1 MIRLRILPC
10 VAHLKA
16 NKSTLFNPNF
26 PFKPTALPFHYGWL
40 IAISAASGMIASIP
54 GQTIGVNVFT
64 EKLIAVLGIT
74 RSDVSFAYL
83 IGTTTSGFLLIW
95 AGRLYDILGSRRL
108 IVLASFGLGLS
119 LFYMSQVDF
128 LPASMASSWGM
139 DGQLRVLFIVSL
151 TVGFFL
157 IRFFGQGLVTM
168 AGRNMVGKWWKYHR
182 GKVLPFSGIA
192 VSVCFSLAPNVFNAL
207 IEWVDW
213 RMAWQILG
221 LSLCVGFALWGWL
234 VFRDNPEE
242 CDLSVDAGI
251 PPGEKQKDDPE
262 FSVVRDFTRKEA
274 LSCFAFYVFCGVFAL
289 QAAYNT
295 AYTFHVISISEE
307 IGMSKTKILNLFV
320 LMALIGG
327 GISIVVGWMSDKYRL
342 KYFVGFMASGMVFS
356 SFGLITQIP
365 GLMPVLLTIGMA
377 ITGGCFGT
385 VSGAF
390 LPRYFGL
397 THLGAISG
405 VMMSTM
411 IIASAIGPYAFSKLR
426 DIFGTYMSAYW
437 ATLFIA
443 LVLVVSAFWA
453 NNPQRRIKA
462 EMETAGE
469 SD

>member
-1 MIRLRILPC
+1 MPS
-10 VAHLKA
+10 VVSLKA
-16 NKSTLFNPNF
+16 SKSILFNPEF
-26 PFKPTALPFHYGWL
+26 PFKPAALSFHYGWL
-40 IAISAASGMIASIP
+40 IAIAAASGMIASIP

-64 EKLIAVLGIT
+64 EKLIEVLGIT

-95 AGRLYDILGSRRL
+95 AGRLYDILGSRKL
-108 IVLASFGLGLS
+108 IALSSIGLGLS
-119 LFYMSQVDF
+119 LCYMSQVDF
-128 LPASMASSWGM
+128 VPKLLASHFGAEGH
-139 DGQLRVLFIVSL
+139 LRLLFIISL
-151 TVGFFL
+151 ILGFFL
-157 IRFFGQGLVTM
+157 IRFWGQGLVTM

-182 GKVLPFSGIA
+182 GKVLPFSGIC

-213 RMAWQILG
+213 RAAWQILG
-221 LSLCVGFALWGWL
+221 GALALGFALWGWL

-242 CDLSVDAGI
+242 CHLSVDAGI

-274 LSCFAFYVFCGVFAL
+274 MSCFAFYIFCGVFAL

-295 AYTFHVISISEE
+295 AYTFHVISVSEE
-307 IGMSKTKILNLFV
+307 IGMSKAKILNLFI
-320 LMALIGG
+320 LMAVIGG

-342 KYFVGFMASGMVFS
+342 KYFAGFMASGMAVS

-365 GLMPVLLTIGMA
+365 GLMPVLLTVGMA

-411 IIASAIGPYAFSKLR
+411 IISSAIGPYAFSKLR
-426 DIFGTYMSAYW
+426 DIFGSYQPAYW
-437 ATLFIA
+437 ATLVIA
-443 LVLVVSAFWA
+443 ISLVISSFWA
-453 NNPQRRIKA
+453 NNPQRKIKA
-462 EMETAGE
+462 QMSETE
-469 SD
+469 S